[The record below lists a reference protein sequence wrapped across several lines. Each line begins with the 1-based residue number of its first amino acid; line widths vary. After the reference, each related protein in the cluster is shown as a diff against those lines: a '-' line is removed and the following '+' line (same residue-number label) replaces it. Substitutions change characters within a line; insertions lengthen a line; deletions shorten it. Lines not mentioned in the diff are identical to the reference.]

1 MKPIISP
8 IWFYLVNLASK
19 VGDFAMALIIGGI
32 ILTVIFAIFLFIVE
46 TEGDFESEEERRRWY
61 GYLKKGAITIIA
73 AGVLYCA
80 VPSETTCYKMMA
92 AQVVTPDNI
101 ATVGKT
107 GEDIINYIVESV
119 KEITDSND
127 KKSES
132 TDSNDEKSESNDDSN
147 KNSESDK

>member
-8 IWFYLVNLASK
+8 IWFYLVNLADK
-19 VGDFAMALIIGGI
+19 VGNFAMALIIGGI
-32 ILTVIFAIFLFIVE
+32 ILVGILALLLIIVE
-46 TEGDFESEEERRRWY
+46 TEGDFEDEEERKRWY
-61 GYLKKGAITIIA
+61 GYLKRSIITVIA

-101 ATVGKT
+101 STVGKT
-107 GEDIINYIVESV
+107 SEDIINYIVESV
-119 KEITDSND
+119 KEITDSNED
-127 KKSES
+127 SES
-132 TDSNDEKSESNDDSN
+132 TDSNDEKSESIDSD

>member
-8 IWFYLVNLASK
+8 IWFYLVNLFSK

-32 ILTVIFAIFLFIVE
+32 ILTGIFTIFILIVE
-46 TEGDFESEEERRRWY
+46 TEGDFESEEERRKSY
-61 GYLKKGAITIIA
+61 GYLKKCIITLIA

-80 VPSETTCYKMMA
+80 VPSETTCYRMMA

-107 GEDIINYIVESV
+107 GEDIINYCVDGFKES
-119 KEITDSND
+119 INSNNNSYSTDLND
-127 KKSES
+127 KKSELV
-132 TDSNDEKSESNDDSN
+132 DSD
-147 KNSESDK
+147 KNSELDK

>member
-8 IWFYLVNLASK
+8 IWFYLVNLFSK
-19 VGDFAMALIIGGI
+19 AGDFAMALIIGGI
-32 ILTVIFAIFLFIVE
+32 ILTVLFAIFLLVVE
-46 TEGDFESEEERRRWY
+46 TEGDFESEEERKRWY
-61 GYLKKGAITIIA
+61 GYLKKGIITIIA
-73 AGVLYCA
+73 VGVLYCA

-119 KEITDSND
+119 KEITDSN
-127 KKSES
+127 
-132 TDSNDEKSESNDDSN
+132 

>member
-8 IWFYLVNLASK
+8 IWFYFVNLAGK
-19 VGDFAMALIIGGI
+19 IGEFTTALIFGGVI
-32 ILTVIFAIFLFIVE
+32 IAGILAILLLVVE
-46 TEGDFESEEERRRWY
+46 VEGDFSSEGERRRWY
-61 GYLKKGAITIIA
+61 GYLKRSIITVIA
-73 AGVLYCA
+73 AGILYCA

-101 ATVGKT
+101 STVGKT
-107 GEDIINYIVESV
+107 SEDIINYIVESV

-127 KKSES
+127 EKSES
-132 TDSNDEKSESNDDSN
+132 TNTD

>member
-32 ILTVIFAIFLFIVE
+32 ILAGILTLMIIIIE
-46 TEGDFESEEERRRWY
+46 TEGDFESKEERRRWY
-61 GYLKKGAITIIA
+61 SCLKKIVITVIA

-80 VPSETTCYKMMA
+80 VPSETTCYKIMA

-107 GEDIINYIVESV
+107 SEDIINYIVESV
-119 KEITDSND
+119 KEITDSDKNSESTDLND

-132 TDSNDEKSESNDDSN
+132 TDSD

>member
-19 VGDFAMALIIGGI
+19 VGDFAMALIIGGV
-32 ILTVIFAIFLFIVE
+32 ILIAILAVFLLVVE

-61 GYLKKGAITIIA
+61 GYLKKGIITIIA

-119 KEITDSND
+119 KEITDSDKNSESTDLND

-132 TDSNDEKSESNDDSN
+132 TDSD

>member
-1 MKPIISP
+1 ME
-8 IWFYLVNLASK
+8 A
-19 VGDFAMALIIGGI
+19 
-32 ILTVIFAIFLFIVE
+32 
-46 TEGDFESEEERRRWY
+46 EGDFESEEERRRGY
-61 GYLKKGAITIIA
+61 GYLKKGIITIIA

-119 KEITDSND
+119 KEITDSNED
-127 KKSES
+127 SES
-132 TDSNDEKSESNDDSN
+132 AKEN
-147 KNSESDK
+147 

>member
-8 IWFYLVNLASK
+8 IWFYFVSLADK
-19 VGDFAMALIIGGI
+19 VGSLAMVLIIGGV
-32 ILTVIFAIFLFIVE
+32 ILTAILAVFLLVVE

-61 GYLKKGAITIIA
+61 GYLKKGIITVIA
-73 AGVLYCA
+73 AGILYCA

-119 KEITDSND
+119 KEITDSDKNSESTDLND

-132 TDSNDEKSESNDDSN
+132 TDSD

>member
-8 IWFYLVNLASK
+8 IWFYFVSLADKIGSLA
-19 VGDFAMALIIGGI
+19 VTLIIGGI
-32 ILTVIFAIFLFIVE
+32 IFSAILAIFLLVVE
-46 TEGDFESEEERRRWY
+46 AEGDFESEEERRRWY
-61 GYLKKGAITIIA
+61 GYLKKGIITIIA

-119 KEITDSND
+119 KEITDSNED
-127 KKSES
+127 SEF
-132 TDSNDEKSESNDDSN
+132 TDSNKDSESAKEN
-147 KNSESDK
+147 

>member
-8 IWFYLVNLASK
+8 IWFYLVNLFSK
-19 VGDFAMALIIGGI
+19 IGDFAMALIIGGI
-32 ILTVIFAIFLFIVE
+32 ILAGILTLMIIIIE
-46 TEGDFESEEERRRWY
+46 TEGDFESEEERIRWY
-61 GYLKKGAITIIA
+61 GYLKKGIITIIA

-80 VPSETTCYKMMA
+80 VPSETTCYRMMA

-119 KEITDSND
+119 NEIT
-127 KKSES
+127 
-132 TDSNDEKSESNDDSN
+132 DSN
-147 KNSESDK
+147 KNSESTDLNDKKSEPVDSDKNSESDK

>member
-19 VGDFAMALIIGGI
+19 VGDFAMALIIGGV
-32 ILTVIFAIFLFIVE
+32 ILTAILAVFLLVVE

-61 GYLKKGAITIIA
+61 GYLKKGIITVIA

-119 KEITDSND
+119 KEITDSDKNSESTDLND

-132 TDSNDEKSESNDDSN
+132 TDSD

>member
-1 MKPIISP
+1 MKPVISP

-32 ILTVIFAIFLFIVE
+32 ILAGILTLMIIIIE
-46 TEGDFESEEERRRWY
+46 TEGDFESEKERRRWY
-61 GYLKKGAITIIA
+61 SCLKKIVITVIA
-73 AGVLYCA
+73 VGVLYCVA
-80 VPSETTCYKMMA
+80 PSETTCYEMMA

-119 KEITDSND
+119 KEITDSD
-127 KKSES
+127 KNSES
-132 TDSNDEKSESNDDSN
+132 TDSD

>member
-1 MKPIISP
+1 MKPVISP
-8 IWFYLVNLASK
+8 IWFYLVNLFSK

-32 ILTVIFAIFLFIVE
+32 ILAGILTLMIIIIE

-61 GYLKKGAITIIA
+61 SCLKKIVITVIA

-80 VPSETTCYKMMA
+80 VPSETTCYRMMA

-101 ATVGKT
+101 STVGKT
-107 GEDIINYIVESV
+107 SEDIINYIVESV
-119 KEITDSND
+119 KEITDSNKNSESTDLND

-132 TDSNDEKSESNDDSN
+132 VDSD
-147 KNSESDK
+147 KNSKSDK

>member
-32 ILTVIFAIFLFIVE
+32 ILAGILTLMIIIIE

-61 GYLKKGAITIIA
+61 SCLKKIVITVIA
-73 AGVLYCA
+73 VGVLYCVA
-80 VPSETTCYKMMA
+80 PSETTCYEMMA

-101 ATVGKT
+101 STVGKT
-107 GEDIINYIVESV
+107 SEDIINYIVESV
-119 KEITDSND
+119 KEITDSDENSESTDLND

-132 TDSNDEKSESNDDSN
+132 TDSDE
-147 KNSESDK
+147 NSESDK

>member
-8 IWFYLVNLASK
+8 IWFYLVNLFSK

-32 ILTVIFAIFLFIVE
+32 ILTGIFTIFILIIE
-46 TEGDFESEEERRRWY
+46 TEGDFESEEERRRSY
-61 GYLKKGAITIIA
+61 GYLKKCIIILIA

-80 VPSETTCYKMMA
+80 VPSETTCYRMMA

-119 KEITDSND
+119 KEITDSNKNSESTDLND
-127 KKSES
+127 KKSEPV
-132 TDSNDEKSESNDDSN
+132 DSD

>member
-8 IWFYLVNLASK
+8 IWFYLVSLASK

-32 ILTVIFAIFLFIVE
+32 ILVAILSILIVIVE
-46 TEGDFESEEERRRWY
+46 TENGFEDDDERKKWY
-61 GYLKKGAITIIA
+61 GYLKRSVITVIA
-73 AGVLYCA
+73 AGILYCA

-101 ATVGKT
+101 STVGKT
-107 GEDIINYIVESV
+107 SEDIINYIVESV

-127 KKSES
+127 
-132 TDSNDEKSESNDDSN
+132 EKSES
-147 KNSESDK
+147 DK